1 MVVYLV
7 AVGKSRFELYSE
19 PREEAPAEPDEQ
31 AGRFQRWAHSASVKW
46 HELVE
51 QSRLGAANSRLG
63 RFRDGVVCRLAEN
76 IAEQRTLWGL
86 RGCSHATLVY
96 PSTLGEAEARRTLQ
110 TLAAHARRYHFRWL
124 VVDLLLAIA
133 SGVLALVP
141 GPNLLAYY
149 FLFRLIGHLQ
159 SWRGARQAAERI
171 EWTLTAD
178 ECLSEL
184 ASLVN
189 VPRAARAMR
198 VEAIAERLNLPRLS
212 AYFDRVAVPSA

>member
-7 AVGKSRFELYSE
+7 AVGRNRFEFYSE
-19 PREEAPAEPDEQ
+19 PRDEAPAEPNEE
-31 AGRFQRWAHSASVKW
+31 AGKLHRWAHTASVKW

-51 QSRLGAANSRLG
+51 QARLGAANSRLG
-63 RFRDGVVCRLAEN
+63 RFRDRVVCKLAEN

-86 RGCSHATLVY
+86 RGCLQATLVY

-110 TLAAHARRYHFRWL
+110 AMAAHARRYHFRWL
-124 VVDLLLAIA
+124 AVDLLLAIA

-178 ECLSEL
+178 EGLSEL

-189 VPRAARAMR
+189 VPRAARALR